1 MHNPTGVPLFCS
13 FTQASPLRFDYVEI
27 AYARHN
33 QASLLL
39 LSLNRNIDT
48 CLQLRFTPTGCCI
61 LQSIYI
67 EITLCEELIPNSS
80 FLIPNYYSLA
90 LIAALSA
97 SYPGLSRSA
106 NIFFL

>member
-1 MHNPTGVPLFCS
+1 MHNPTGVHLFFSHLHRPC
-13 FTQASPLRFDYVEI
+13 AALK
-27 AYARHN
+27 
-33 QASLLL
+33 
-39 LSLNRNIDT
+39 T
-48 CLQLRFTPTGCCI
+48 CLQLRFTPAGCCI
-61 LQSIYI
+61 LQSIYL